1 MDNNSTIFTYDI
13 YNPQGKK
20 ISQGRVESNVVSDS
34 LNKLMAQAVRVYKE
48 NIRQKNSSTKERG
61 EVAGS
66 TRKIYQQKGTGRA
79 RHGDIKAPIFI
90 GGGIVFGPKPS
101 TKKLGLS
108 KNMAQKAFLAAILSK
123 IRSRDF
129 IAIEGLTDV
138 KPKTKLFD
146 AMFNNI
152 FTNNENLLFI
162 NSGMDNLLKG
172 ARNIKRVTL
181 TPYQTVNIYDVLSH
195 PKIAIQK
202 ESIVNFLKR
211 LNITGSEIK
220 TTKKNI
226 KKAAK

>member
-1 MDNNSTIFTYDI
+1 MADKMTTFTYDI

-20 ISQGRVESNVVSDS
+20 ISQGKVESDVVSES

-48 NIRQKNSSTKERG
+48 NIRQKNSSTKVRG
-61 EVAGS
+61 EVTGS

-79 RHGDIKAPIFI
+79 RHGDIKAPIFV

-101 TKKLGLS
+101 TKKLSLS
-108 KNMAQKAFLAAILSK
+108 KNMAKKAFLAAILSK
-123 IRSRDF
+123 IAGKDF
-129 IAIEGLTDV
+129 IAIDGLTDV

-146 AMFNNI
+146 AMFNSI

-162 NSGMDNLLKG
+162 NSGSDTLLKG

-181 TPYQTVNIYDVLSH
+181 TGYQTVNIYDVLSH

-202 ESIVNFLKR
+202 ESIDNFLKR

-220 TTKKNI
+220 KVKKTV
-226 KKAAK
+226 KKVSK